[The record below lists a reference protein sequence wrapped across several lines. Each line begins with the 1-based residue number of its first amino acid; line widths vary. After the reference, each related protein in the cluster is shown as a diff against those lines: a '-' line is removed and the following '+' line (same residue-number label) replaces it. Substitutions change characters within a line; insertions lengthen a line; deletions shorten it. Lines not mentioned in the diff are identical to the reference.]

1 MCISVSENGNVKS
14 IGGDEG
20 IPYLLPHRLPLSSP
34 LSSALSSPS
43 LFPLSL
49 SPPCLHPLLLFLL
62 FSLSLPPSSH
72 RSRQSLAWGPES
84 TLRESQS
91 PLVVR
96 DHSVHVYRCLL
107 LFIWCLSLFVVVYMV
122 FIVVVCMVFIIVV
135 FIVHDVYCHYL
146 LLFVGV
152 RYFV

>member
-20 IPYLLPHRLPLSSP
+20 IPHLLPHRLPLSSP

-84 TLRESQS
+84 THRESQS

-96 DHSVHVYRCLL
+96 DHSVHVYCCLL
-107 LFIWCLSLFVVVYMV
+107 LFIWCLSLLFVWCLLLLCLLLCLLFMM
-122 FIVVVCMVFIIVV
+122 FIVV
-135 FIVHDVYCHYL
+135 YL
-146 LLFVGV
+146 LLFVGI